1 MDNSIES
8 AVREILKKPYYLILL
23 DTLYVA
29 GKSVSIIKIREIR
42 GEVGKKTPKKD
53 MDNHSF
59 LMTSHG

>member
-8 AVREILKKPYYLILL
+8 AVREILTKTVLL
-23 DTLYVA
+23 NIIGDTLYVA
-29 GKSVSIIKIREIR
+29 GQSVSKIIKMREMR

-59 LMTSHG
+59 L